1 MLLIIN
7 NDYIVI
13 YDVRDAFNNN
23 VKSEMISQS
32 NIYYILVYAAIVMGG
47 DKNEL

>member
-32 NIYYILVYAAIVMGG
+32 NIYYSCLCSNRNGRR
-47 DKNEL
+47 